1 MGYVVR
7 LYWGDYYQQRGAS
20 DWGWADEANATAF
33 ASRREAQAVADR
45 LAPFGAAVEE
55 SFLAPH
61 VTTSPRLH

>member
-7 LYWGDYYQQRGAS
+7 LLWGDYYQQRGKS
-20 DWGWADEANATAF
+20 DWGWTDEANATVF

-55 SFLAPH
+55 ALSTAQA
-61 VTTSPRLH
+61 